1 MNELDD
7 LFGSPSVVAHRPRG
21 GYLDNPR
28 YAVVALRGQTVF
40 IRRGAL
46 ARLLRTGR
54 RYAERR
60 AVEVGFLCLG
70 RRERDAAGTYTA
82 IEHFPLVGVGTATR
96 VEMPAE
102 AKIAAQ
108 RARASLDVVGWA
120 HTHPNFG
127 IFFSG
132 TDLQNCAHYGE
143 RAINLV
149 YDPIR
154 GELGF
159 FEGTAHRRT
168 VRVARRARSAVSAAP
183 PTSLVTRARA
193 LWDSLWTHTPRPAR
207 DCHEGSP
214 RGVCTGDGR
223 AVLRGHSGDHPGDGE
238 CGTLGLR
245 CAARPRPPSAAP
257 APSPAAAG

>member
-1 MNELDD
+1 MNDLDD
-7 LFGSPSVVAHRPRG
+7 LFGTPSVVAHRPRS

-28 YAVVALRGQTVF
+28 YLVVELRGQKVF
-40 IRRGAL
+40 IRRDAL

-54 RYAERR
+54 RHAERR
-60 AVEVGFLCLG
+60 SVEVGFLCLG
-70 RRERDAAGTYTA
+70 RRERDAAGAYTA
-82 IEHFPLVGVGTATR
+82 IEHFALVGVGTATR

-120 HTHPNFG
+120 HTHPDFG
-127 IFFSG
+127 VFFSG
-132 TDLQNCAHYGE
+132 TDLENCAHYGE
-143 RAINLV
+143 SAVNLV

-168 VRVARRARSAVSAAP
+168 LRVARRTRRAADAP
-183 PTSLVTRARA
+183 PTSLGTRVRA
-193 LWDSLWTHTPRPAR
+193 LWDSLWTHAPRPDR

-214 RGVCTGDGR
+214 RGVCTVDGR
-223 AVLRGHSGDHPGDGE
+223 AVLRGRSGDHPRDGE

-245 CAARPRPPSAAP
+245 CAARPRSPSAAS